1 MPVRIRSFVVCS
13 RAHPATHA
21 RTDTETELSRKIE
34 TPGWKRERKEKNRAS
49 TRARTKEYNT
59 CISLRTCRTC
69 LYTCIYACVCARART
84 FLCFSIRVPVYIY
97 IYVRVKER
105 SCTQHPVRLYLAAI
119 EDTII
124 MRTLSFFVSTQ
135 CLRVSQWLRTWT
147 STGLQLLRIGAIRFD
162 RALSQT
168 NTHTDRRLVY
178 TLRDEA
184 ELLLRRRRFV
194 RPTPREKY
202 THFLFQISSFS
213 STWTLSNLTDNIPM
227 YCNCTYLFCLLEKSR
242 FSGLRSVKK
251 KRRHRTSLVRK
262 HSRQTATHGY
272 GPPPRSAI
280 LDSIRQTSD
289 RTVPIASVALLFP
302 YERETNGFFII
313 LPYK

>member
-1 MPVRIRSFVVCS
+1 MRA
-13 RAHPATHA
+13 RAHV
-21 RTDTETELSRKIE
+21 L
-34 TPGWKRERKEKNRAS
+34 
-49 TRARTKEYNT
+49 
-59 CISLRTCRTC
+59 
-69 LYTCIYACVCARART
+69 V
-84 FLCFSIRVPVYIY
+84 FSIRVPVYIY
-97 IYVRVKER
+97 ICVRVKER